1 MADSNITKRALA
13 NALKELMEEVPFSK
27 ISISEICERCNM
39 SRKSF
44 YYHFKDKYDLVN
56 WIFDSEFIGVA
67 IDEKYRAS
75 QNTWYKLRILC
86 QYFYSNHSFYRKV
99 LTIEG
104 QNSFTEHF
112 RELLFQ
118 TVSDQLKDVFPT
130 ERSLK
135 FQLNFVTDALVMAV
149 HRWLTEEEPMPP
161 KEFIDQC
168 KIGLHYAS
176 VRLKELEQ
184 EIKEAEEE

>member
-13 NALKELMEEVPFSK
+13 SALKELLEEMPFSK
-27 ISISEICERCNM
+27 ISISDICEKCSMN
-39 SRKSF
+39 RKSF

-67 IDEKYRAS
+67 MDEKYRAS
-75 QNTWYKLRILC
+75 QNTWYKMQILC
-86 QYFYSNHSFYRKV
+86 QYFYANRHFYRKV
-99 LTIEG
+99 LAIEG

-118 TVSDQLKDVFPT
+118 TVSDQIKDVFPT
-130 ERSLK
+130 EKSQR
-135 FQLNFVTDALVMAV
+135 FQLNFVTDALVIAV
-149 HRWLTEEEPMPP
+149 QRWLMEEDPMPS

-168 KIGLHYAS
+168 EIALQYAS
-176 VRLKELEQ
+176 VRLKALEQ
-184 EIKEAEEE
+184 NTKEIDE